1 MTIIQSSGVKEI
13 SIKLLTKLHWTCVG
27 QIEERRMGTGGSCRG
42 EREEEELVDTMNM
55 AAFVKTTT
63 SKLRINEQIVTDQ
76 ARAELSLNVD

>member
-1 MTIIQSSGVKEI
+1 
-13 SIKLLTKLHWTCVG
+13 
-27 QIEERRMGTGGSCRG
+27 MGTGGSCRG